1 MAVLIDTAELSGLA
15 IEGVLYGIFVSLFC
29 VCGYDLVSHQAQRRR
44 RLGWPMV
51 TAGVLLILL
60 ATARF
65 AVDCAY
71 VSVAFIH
78 RDPRAARLA
87 YLQDVKVP
95 LYTTKHCLF
104 IADLLV
110 GDSFVNYRCWVVWG
124 KKIWVV
130 ALPILLS
137 LVSAVSGSY
146 TMWAFSNRPDQQ
158 VQSEATWL
166 TVFFSLSLVANAMAT
181 CKSLSA
187 YRDFRMTKCA
197 AAALLAF
204 RIWSIDRR
212 LKNALESEV
221 DNSRLTP
228 IVRIILES
236 GLINAA
242 YLFVM
247 VVTLEA
253 KSEALELMSEMAVP
267 LTGIIFSIVI
277 LRVGLQRHDDTF
289 YTTQQPTTIISWAGM
304 KRTTR
309 MGGEPTSTVTALSG
323 GGTPMLPL
331 EVIVHGNDTGHSA
344 KVQDEADSQRDDEG
358 SES

>member
-1 MAVLIDTAELSGLA
+1 MTVLIDTAELAGLA
-15 IEGVLYGIFVSLFC
+15 VEGALYGIFVSLFC
-29 VCGYDLVSHQAQRRR
+29 TCGYDLVNHQAQRRR

-65 AVDCAY
+65 AVDCSY
-71 VSVAFIH
+71 ITVAFIH

-130 ALPILLS
+130 ALPVLLS

-146 TMWAFSNRPDQQ
+146 TMWAFSNLPDQQ

-181 CKSLSA
+181 S
-187 YRDFRMTKCA
+187 
-197 AAALLAF
+197 LLAF

-212 LKNALESEV
+212 LKSALESEA

-253 KSEALELMSEMAVP
+253 KSEVLELMSEMAVP

-277 LRVGLQRHDDTF
+277 LRVGRQRHDDTF
-289 YTTQQPTTIISWAGM
+289 YTTQQPTTVISWAGM
-304 KRTTR
+304 KRTART
-309 MGGEPTSTVTALSG
+309 GGEPTATATALSG
-323 GGTPMLPL
+323 G
-331 EVIVHGNDTGHSA
+331 VIVHDRDEEHSV
-344 KVQDEADSQRDDEG
+344 KVHDEGESQQDDEG
-358 SES
+358 SVRDAPAWK